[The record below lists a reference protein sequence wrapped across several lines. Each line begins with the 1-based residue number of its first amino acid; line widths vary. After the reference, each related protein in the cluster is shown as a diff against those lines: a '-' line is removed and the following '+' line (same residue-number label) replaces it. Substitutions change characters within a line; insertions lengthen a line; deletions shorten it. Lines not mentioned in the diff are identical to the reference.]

1 MLTSKEEIRKRIVGL
16 LKQQKEEQRLLKSR
30 VIAEQVINLQ
40 EFQKAKAIVF
50 YASFAGEVDTFG
62 LMKKALEL
70 DKTVVLPCVV
80 PDAKKLELR
89 RIRDLDNDLEYGP
102 YNIRQPKSDKTNLV
116 SFKQVD
122 FVIVP
127 GVAFDRNNNRL
138 GRGAGYYDRFLA
150 GLSSD
155 VLSVGLAFDFQ
166 IIERLP
172 IDLHDVPVKRVISA

>member
-1 MLTSKEEIRKRIVGL
+1 MLRSKEEIRKRIGEL

-40 EFQKAKAIVF
+40 GFQKAKAIVF

-70 DKTVVLPCVV
+70 DKTVVLPCIV
-80 PDAKKLELR
+80 PAAKKLELR
-89 RIRDLDNDLEYGP
+89 RIRNLDNDLEYGP
-102 YNIRQPKSDKTNLV
+102 YNIRQPKSDKTDLV

-127 GVAFDRNNNRL
+127 GVAFDRSNNRL

-150 GLSSD
+150 SLSSD
-155 VLSVGLAFDFQ
+155 VFSVGLAFDFQ